1 MIDFRNVDQW
11 NIGNNE
17 IKKAWL
23 NNTLVWEKPD
33 IISPFY
39 VENITNSN
47 ETISIEAT
55 VNPSSTITVE
65 YSTDTLSWSTLG
77 DISTTPIT
85 YTLTPGSILYLRA
98 STNTWKNYE
107 INGMSKVGGNIM
119 SLLYGSNFT
128 GQEVSFPSSVS
139 QIFIGLFA
147 GDAHLQSA
155 SHLVLPVTTLTNSC
169 YKAMFGS
176 CTSLVDAPA
185 LPATTLVE
193 SCYQNMFNGCT
204 SLVDAPALP
213 ATTLAEWCYSG
224 MFLGCTSLV
233 TAYDLHGNRVY
244 QDSCTIIFKGCTSF
258 VNAPALPATTLASY
272 CYTGMFEGC
281 TSLVNAPALPAG
293 NLMAYCYIYM
303 FKDCI
308 NLVGTPELL
317 AQTLVN
323 GCYNYMFQGCSKV
336 DYIKCTARY
345 IDMGNVDHTK
355 SWVSGVSSTGTF
367 VKAGS
372 TVDFDWHTGVDGIP
386 SDWTVQ
392 DAA

>member
-1 MIDFRNVDQW
+1 MIDFRGVDQW
-11 NIGNNE
+11 NIGNDE
-17 IKKAWL
+17 VKKAWL
-23 NNTLVWEKPD
+23 NGTLVWEKPD

-47 ETISIEAT
+47 ETLSIEAT

-98 STNTWKNYE
+98 STNTWKNCE

-147 GDAHLQSA
+147 GDTHLQSA

-185 LPATTLVE
+185 LPATTL
-193 SCYQNMFNGCT
+193 
-204 SLVDAPALP
+204 
-213 ATTLAEWCYSG
+213 
-224 MFLGCTSLV
+224 
-233 TAYDLHGNRVY
+233 
-244 QDSCTIIFKGCTSF
+244 
-258 VNAPALPATTLASY
+258 ASY

-281 TSLVNAPALPAG
+281 TSLVDAPALPAG

-367 VKAGS
+367 VKARS
-372 TVDFDWHTGVDGIP
+372 TVDFDWHTGVNGIP
-386 SDWTVQ
+386 TGWTVQ
-392 DAA
+392 DAS